1 MTQIHLILYIYLRI
15 AYREPNYNRT
25 YFTRTT
31 KIYEF
36 VNVFFNRKSL
46 QKYLLYTKMYDS
58 TQTYLRSAFPVPLQ
72 NRTEWLR
79 EPARL
84 VNVATR
90 RTPCAVDAGSLQ
102 STFKRKH
109 VLHVDTL
116 ELACAATNGLRRP
129 SAGRWL

>member
-46 QKYLLYTKMYDS
+46 QKYLLYTKIKCVENNCYKLKKYEFWFD
-58 TQTYLRSAFPVPLQ
+58 
-72 NRTEWLR
+72 
-79 EPARL
+79 
-84 VNVATR
+84 
-90 RTPCAVDAGSLQ
+90 G
-102 STFKRKH
+102 
-109 VLHVDTL
+109 
-116 ELACAATNGLRRP
+116 
-129 SAGRWL
+129 